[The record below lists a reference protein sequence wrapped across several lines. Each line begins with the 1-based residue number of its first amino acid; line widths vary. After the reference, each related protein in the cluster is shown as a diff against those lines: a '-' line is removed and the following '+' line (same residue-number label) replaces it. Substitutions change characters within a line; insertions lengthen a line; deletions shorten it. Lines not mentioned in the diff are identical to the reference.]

1 MSLLMDALK
10 KAEREKNRAASRK
23 NTGEFSSTSTDNV
36 PEDDSSAQPSSADL
50 GDTTV
55 KESVGETDSTQ
66 QISAEDK
73 DENWA
78 FDTGELELEPL
89 AQKSEPANNLAA
101 PDPEQQVLDDDT
113 TVAEP
118 MPTAAETSSFPV
130 KDVLAED
137 SSSDELNK
145 ADFDHDATLPSERAI
160 QSSLKDYFEASQ
172 SITMDQNSI
181 SGGVAPD
188 ITEHSVTSTSP
199 LDTSATHV
207 TAHTIFT
214 AGHARQASTG
224 LAKYALFGTL
234 LLGAGL
240 GAVALYYSF
249 VTPAAVDMPE
259 TLPTVAT
266 VLDSDEPSKMVE
278 VDVDTVKVEAPF
290 EPGTSLKADLEDPV
304 LAEVVEEVA
313 PFQPD
318 PLIELEQAPIVIQA
332 ENKVEEPLPES
343 IQEPSAEIAVAE
355 VTIPQQVITE
365 PSQTENLTIRSAT
378 SEMPQNKISEHEVLD
393 FTKFDRVTK
402 TEPEAA
408 IILSEQE
415 YQTQV
420 LKGGYTLEDRAIVS
434 TQPIDVVA
442 AEDFAEGLTMP
453 RSAIRITKGRSH
465 RVSNSDLTVAYQ
477 AYQSGDFLTAK
488 ASYQKVLNRRPDSRD
503 ARLGIAA
510 IAVMEGN
517 YNSAYRHY
525 MYLLQQNPKDQVVNA
540 ALFNLQGNA
549 SGGVNESQLKLLLD
563 QNPESP
569 QVHFSL
575 GSFYAGQSRWPE
587 AQQAFF
593 DAYSADKNNADYAYN
608 LAVSLDQ
615 LGQAKPALSYYRT
628 ALKLADQTAVSFNT
642 SKVLA
647 RIQKLSG
654 PFKH

>member
-23 NTGEFSSTSTDNV
+23 NTEEFSSTSTDNV
-36 PEDDSSAQPSSADL
+36 SEDDSSAQASSADL
-50 GDTTV
+50 SDTTV

-89 AQKSEPANNLAA
+89 AQKSEPADNLAA
-101 PDPEQQVLDDDT
+101 PDLEQSVLDDDT

-118 MPTAAETSSFPV
+118 MPTAAETSTFPV

-172 SITMDQNSI
+172 SITMDQNSV

-234 LLGAGL
+234 LLGTGL

-318 PLIELEQAPIVIQA
+318 QPAELEQAPIVIQA
-332 ENKVEEPLPES
+332 DTIKEPLPK
-343 IQEPSAEIAVAE
+343 PSAEIAE
-355 VTIPQQVITE
+355 VTTPQPAITE
-365 PSQTENLTIRSAT
+365 PAQTESVTTQSTT
-378 SEMPQNKISEHEVLD
+378 SEMTQNKIAEHDVVD

-402 TEPEAA
+402 AEPEAA

-434 TQPIDVVA
+434 NQPIDVVA

-465 RVSNSDLTVAYQ
+465 RASNSDLTVAYQ
-477 AYQSGDFLTAK
+477 AYQAGDFLTAK